1 MTKATTGTTRAL
13 IALAL
18 MLLTVLS
25 VALAGVL
32 FFRSSHTTDEPFSLS
47 NSGQPVI
54 SDAER
59 HQVLAIAE
67 QFCLRMDALDAS
79 DLSGYKKRVS
89 QLLTTKQ
96 KAKFDTEFDAFQ
108 KLSLDPKLK
117 GTGTILASGLS
128 DIDEDSAT
136 ALVAH
141 DSTVTDSSGTNE
153 RHYRW
158 TVALR
163 RVHGHWLVD
172 DFTPVS

>member
-1 MTKATTGTTRAL
+1 
-13 IALAL
+13 

-25 VALAGVL
+25 VAVAGVL
-32 FFRSSHTTDEPFSLS
+32 VYRSSHLTDEPFSLS

-96 KAKFDTEFDAFQ
+96 KAKFDTEFDQFQ

-141 DSTVTDSSGTNE
+141 DSSVTDSNGTSE

-163 RVHGHWLVD
+163 KVHGHWLVD

>member
-1 MTKATTGTTRAL
+1 MTKATTGTTRGL

-25 VALAGVL
+25 VVGAGVL
-32 FFRSSHTTDEPFSLS
+32 VHRSSHLTDEPFSLS
-47 NSGQPVI
+47 NSGQPVVG
-54 SDAER
+54 DAER

-96 KAKFDTEFDAFQ
+96 KAKFDTEFDQFQ

-141 DSTVTDSSGTNE
+141 DSSVTDSTGTNP

-163 RVHGHWLVD
+163 KVHGHWLVD

>member
-25 VALAGVL
+25 VAVAGVL
-32 FFRSSHTTDEPFSLS
+32 VYRSSHLTDEPFSLS

-96 KAKFDTEFDAFQ
+96 KAKFDTEFDQFQ

-141 DSTVTDSSGTNE
+141 DSSVTDSSGTSE

-163 RVHGHWLVD
+163 KVHGHWLVD

>member
-1 MTKATTGTTRAL
+1 LTKATTGTTRGL

-18 MLLTVLS
+18 MLATVLS
-25 VALAGVL
+25 VAVAGVL
-32 FFRSSHTTDEPFSLS
+32 VYRSSHLTDEPFSLS
-47 NSGQPVI
+47 NSGQPVVG
-54 SDAER
+54 DAER

-96 KAKFDTEFDAFQ
+96 KAKFDTEFDQFQ

-128 DIDEDSAT
+128 DIDQDSAT

-141 DSTVTDSSGTNE
+141 DSSVTDSSGTNE

-163 RVHGHWLVD
+163 KVHGRWLVD

>member
-25 VALAGVL
+25 VAVAGVL
-32 FFRSSHTTDEPFSLS
+32 VYRSSHLTDEPFSLS

>member
-1 MTKATTGTTRAL
+1 
-13 IALAL
+13 

-25 VALAGVL
+25 VAVAGVL
-32 FFRSSHTTDEPFSLS
+32 VYRSSHLTDEPFSLS

-96 KAKFDTEFDAFQ
+96 KAKFDTEFDQFQ